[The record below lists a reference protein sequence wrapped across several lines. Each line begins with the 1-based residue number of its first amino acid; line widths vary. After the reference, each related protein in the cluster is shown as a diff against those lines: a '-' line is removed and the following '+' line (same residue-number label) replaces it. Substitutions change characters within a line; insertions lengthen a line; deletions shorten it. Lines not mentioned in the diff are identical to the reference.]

1 MIDRLPLELRSGIVT
16 DALAWFIACTGRPG
30 ALIDPKAQH
39 PCYDPKS
46 WADFASSVRAA
57 AYRTPYAAIGDYMD
71 RYWYLP
77 EIFGERARLHRTRRS
92 DHDRH
97 LHDHPW
103 HFVSVIV
110 EGGYTEEIEVFRDRA
125 GGVTERRRYRPGDV
139 LFRRAGH
146 RHRLELDDGQE
157 CWSLVFTSHN
167 VRDWGF
173 WTPEGSFI
181 PWREYQ
187 PEEQPA

>member
-77 EIFGERARLHRTRRS
+77 EIFGERARLHRTRRG
-92 DHDRH
+92 DKGRD

-103 HFVSVIV
+103 HFVSVIL
-110 EGGYTEEIEVFRDRA
+110 EGGYTEEVSAEQPLGAHD
-125 GGVTERRRYRPGDV
+125 GLTERLRWRAGDV
-139 LFRRAGH
+139 LFRHAEH
-146 RHRLELDDGQE
+146 CHRLDMEPGEE
-157 CWSLVFTSHN
+157 CWSLVFTAPKT
-167 VRDWGF
+167 REWGF
-173 WTPEGSFI
+173 WTAKGFVPWPEYEELI
-181 PWREYQ
+181 P
-187 PEEQPA
+187 